1 MVLGSGRLL
10 AQGIIKE
17 LKGLQ
22 QLLYE
27 VRLKADPELF
37 RARLTKAGCEV
48 EQHDD
53 ELLLVKVPPGRDHM
67 ILWETAKAERLQI
80 RHLRPRR
87 ATLEEVFL
95 KAVGPR

>member
-1 MVLGSGRLL
+1 M
-10 AQGIIKE
+10 
-17 LKGLQ
+17 KGLQ
-22 QLLYE
+22 QLFYE

-37 RARLTKAGCEV
+37 CARLTAAGC
-48 EQHDD
+48 QADQRDD
-53 ELLLVKVPPGRDHM
+53 DLLMVKVPPGQDHNL
-67 ILWETAKAERLQI
+67 LWEVACAERLQI